1 LDIEL
6 RDGNVFDLLDRLDIS
21 LFDNVAIVFLTAFSN
36 FEYVIQA
43 MHKSAVDYLLKPV
56 DPEQLIEAIEKA
68 RAEIRQRS
76 LRHRL
81 DELRQL
87 LSMQSSQHPS
97 LDKLP
102 VLLTRGAVLYLNLS
116 DIICLEGD
124 ENICFVHT
132 IVEKDILSI
141 RHLGYYKDLL
151 KNRGAFLQVSKR
163 SLVNSRYIVRYEPME
178 AVVYLTDGS
187 TIATSRRG
195 GQQLVEYF
203 RGMFG

>member
-1 LDIEL
+1 
-6 RDGNVFDLLDRLDIS
+6 
-21 LFDNVAIVFLTAFSN
+21 
-36 FEYVIQA
+36 
-43 MHKSAVDYLLKPV
+43 
-56 DPEQLIEAIEKA
+56 
-68 RAEIRQRS
+68 
-76 LRHRL
+76 
-81 DELRQL
+81 
-87 LSMQSSQHPS
+87 
-97 LDKLP
+97 
-102 VLLTRGAVLYLNLS
+102 
-116 DIICLEGD
+116 
-124 ENICFVHT
+124 VHT

-141 RHLGYYKDLL
+141 SHLGYYKDLL